1 MYESSWLWIAPA
13 ASENNGL
20 IKTAVNRTAKP
31 RKAATRVCSA
41 CLAFRQES
49 DGLALSFPG
58 RVSSVSSA
66 GGLSMS
72 HRVITRAAPLN
83 FFAGKFRRDRGD
95 RLLVISSRGGASL
108 LHGLHFAILA
118 HLHRLAALASGF
130 FLRRSAC
137 STFSASVA
145 R

>member
-1 MYESSWLWIAPA
+1 MRLELFKARYSQLPLNLRSNFNNIYE
-13 ASENNGL
+13 L
-20 IKTAVNRTAKP
+20 IYSNRIAKP
-31 RKAATRVCSA
+31 RKAARRVCSA

-83 FFAGKFRRDRGD
+83 FFAGKFRRDHGD
-95 RLLVISSRGGASL
+95 RLWVISSRGGASL
-108 LHGLHFAILA
+108 LRGL
-118 HLHRLAALASGF
+118 
-130 FLRRSAC
+130 
-137 STFSASVA
+137 
-145 R
+145 

>member
-20 IKTAVNRTAKP
+20 MKTAVNRTAKP

-49 DGLALSFPG
+49 DGLTLSFPG
-58 RVSSVSSA
+58 RVSSVSSV

-72 HRVITRAAPLN
+72 NRGAE
-83 FFAGKFRRDRGD
+83 RRRLRGF
-95 RLLVISSRGGASL
+95 LCV
-108 LHGLHFAILA
+108 LHFPNLAERDIL
-118 HLHRLAALASGF
+118 RLS
-130 FLRRSAC
+130 RRVHGAC
-137 STFSASVA
+137 QFTED
-145 R
+145 RRKK